1 MRTIAIAAVSAA
13 ALLTVSAYAQSQSP
27 PGDTTPRSSAP
38 AYSPAAAPKAP
49 AQNPL
54 KQEDVSKIEGTSV
67 LGIDSKK
74 LGDVSR
80 VLMKPE
86 DKTIDRLVIR
96 SGGVLGMGGHLVAL
110 PIDAFSWDADAAA
123 FKVGKSADDLKSMA
137 EWQEPGT
144 AATSSS
150 GSSTPPAKSI
160 APTRSGDSE
169 ER

>member
-1 MRTIAIAAVSAA
+1 MRSISIAAVSAA

-38 AYSPAAAPKAP
+38 AYSPVAAAKAP
-49 AQNPL
+49 ALNPL
-54 KQEDVSKIEGTSV
+54 KQEDVTKTGGTSV
-67 LGIDSKK
+67 LGSDGKK

-86 DKTIDRLVIR
+86 DKTIDPLVIR
-96 SGGVLGMGGHLVAL
+96 VGGVLGVGGHLVAM

-123 FKVGKSADDLKSMA
+123 FKVGETADDLKSMA
-137 EWQEPGT
+137 EWQESGT
-144 AATSSS
+144 AATSAV
-150 GSSTPPAKSI
+150 GSSTPPAKST
-160 APTRSGDSE
+160 APIGSGDP